1 VVRRWL
7 TFNGVGLLGLAVQ
20 LGVLCL
26 LVNGL
31 HWHYVA
37 ATAVAVEAA
46 VLHNFIWH
54 QRVTWRRRE
63 AGGVQAVAG
72 RLWRFHLLNGA
83 VSLAGNVLIVSV
95 LTGGLGVH
103 PVLANL
109 AAVLACSVANFFGS
123 EVLVFRTATV
133 LVALLLSPAALGPV
147 QAEGIVAAELL
158 PHTVAAWQ
166 KYEQA
171 VDQRHRGST
180 ASTEPFFA
188 HDAYKRDR
196 NWRQR
201 AMKGAVEMFQAGRAS
216 PGAASIDVPDGKI
229 HHWVGA
235 IFVPGATLAGVL
247 TSLRQNAGK
256 EADSYEE
263 VIASRLL
270 ERNGDHLRVYMKIER
285 DATITTVTYNTE
297 HQVEYR
303 TLGDARASNRSTAT
317 KIAQL
322 DDAGTPKEREKK
334 PGNDSGYLWRLNAYW
349 RYEQV
354 PGGVLIECE
363 SVSLSRSVPMLVRPL
378 VDRVA
383 NRIARGSLENT
394 LTTLRGVLSAPQ
406 KATAR
411 R

>member
-1 VVRRWL
+1 MGRRWL
-7 TFNGVGLLGLAVQ
+7 TFNGVGALGLALQ
-20 LGVLCL
+20 LGVLWL

-31 HWHYVA
+31 HWHYLA
-37 ATAVAVEAA
+37 ATAVAVETA

-54 QRVTWRRRE
+54 QRVTWRTRE
-63 AGGVQAVAG
+63 AGGAQAVAA

-83 VSLAGNVLIVSV
+83 VSLAGNVIIMAV
-95 LTGGLGVH
+95 LTGGFGLH
-103 PVLANL
+103 PVLATL
-109 AAVLACSVANFFGS
+109 LAVLACSVVNFFGS

-133 LVALLLSPAALGPV
+133 LIALLFSPAALGPV
-147 QAEGIVAAELL
+147 RAEAIVGAELL

-171 VDQRHRGST
+171 VDQRHR
-180 ASTEPFFA
+180 ASTEAAEPFFA

-196 NWRQR
+196 SWRQR
-201 AMKGAVEMFQAGRAS
+201 TIKGGVEMFQTHRAS
-216 PGAASIDVPDGKI
+216 PGAAEIDVPDGKI

-235 IFVPGATLAGVL
+235 IFVPGATLTGVL

-256 EADSYEE
+256 EAGAYDE

-270 ERNGDHLRVYMKIER
+270 ERNGDQLRVYMKIKR
-285 DATITTVTYNTE
+285 DATITTVSYNTE

-303 TLGDARASNRSTAT
+303 TLGDTRASNRSTAT

-322 DDAGTPKEREKK
+322 EDAGTPEERERK
-334 PGNDSGYLWRLNAYW
+334 PGDDSGYLWRLNAYW

-354 PGGVLIECE
+354 PGGVLVECE
-363 SVSLSRSVPMLVRPL
+363 SVSLSRSVPLLVRPL

-394 LTTLRGVLSAPQ
+394 LTSLRKVLSAPQ